1 MVFEKRNPMLQKLIA
16 SCLMAASCFGYSTK
30 EMNLEEKVGQ
40 LFVVAFRG
48 EEVNDNAK
56 ALVQEMHVGGF
67 IYYNWANGLTSP
79 AKVKSLSQGLQ
90 KFAQETRLSIPLLI
104 TTDQEGGCVT
114 RLTQGFTVFPGNK
127 ALDMKGETELAKER
141 AFAIGEE

>member
-40 LFVVAFRG
+40 LFVVHFNG
-48 EEVNDNAK
+48 EEVNDDAK
-56 ALVQEMHVGGF
+56 ALIQEMHVGGF

-79 AKVKSLSQGLQ
+79 AQVKSLSEGLQ
-90 KFAQETRLSIPLLI
+90 KLAAIPLLI
-104 TTDQEGGCVT
+104 TTDQEGGIVA
-114 RLTQGFTVFPGNK
+114 RLTQGFTVFP
-127 ALDMKGETELAKER
+127 
-141 AFAIGEE
+141 